1 MNRKTITKIRLIQW
15 SCFQNVTAR
24 LKGSTLFTGVNG
36 SGKSTILDA
45 ISYLLTANTQFNLA
59 AKDRD
64 RTVKGYV
71 RGDTKSNGSDQYLR
85 SGEVVSYVAVE
96 LESETERTPFVI
108 GVCIESPS
116 VSDKCTSYWF
126 ILRDTSLD
134 DVRMAEE
141 KENKLFVYPRKQM
154 TVKGR
159 PLKLSEYLGREK
171 AKTQVLRAMGLR
183 CDPEKYRNKLVKMM
197 AFNPEN
203 NVDQFIQNCVLE
215 PGNVNSLKELRAQKE
230 RFEELKGIYENLR
243 ISLEKLQLV
252 EEKTEEYEKVRQQ
265 FLNRSLMLKYQ
276 DLLYYRNE
284 KDEIGRRIEF
294 LKVNLENV
302 NREITQLEVKCEAA
316 RERVENIK
324 NDSEFVD
331 IKSSL
336 NEIEKRRTELEKEI
350 GQLQTEADELNVLKE
365 KIGCIKMVLKEDWP
379 VDAKTERIMETIGSA
394 TGNEEKC
401 QRAIQELIGKLAELT
416 EKYNWKKYELQRNHE
431 EAKNRRNTV
440 QVFLRELENR
450 RLTFPEREETVRR
463 ILKQELEKKHKGVQV
478 RFLAELVSKVNDPSW
493 RRSIETF
500 LGNKRFH
507 LIVDDVYV
515 GEALQILNEKHL
527 RDVHLVITD
536 KIPDSEIQAGSAAGI
551 LEIPNR
557 SARRYANYL
566 LNGIHLCDSVEELH
580 EYPKGGLM
588 RDGML
593 AKSYSATMMDMSRT
607 MCFMGQDAV
616 DIQKKEYEKEKQ
628 ELDGKIGEYLQ
639 QMDEIEAKRSEI
651 VSADIRL
658 KDYRFSAPVRLY
670 QSKVE
675 YDKETEAKKHLESD
689 PSFKKII
696 EELQRAQEASKALED
711 QRTELVDRRG
721 GLKTEIDKE
730 TQKREEN
737 ETEIYLRTNQYKD
750 QLVKYPEL
758 EIPMRE
764 DYEKLR
770 KRTEE
775 IRVIKPNTVE
785 KLRTDSDR
793 AKEIMESAQ
802 LEYLRAAGMNLEKR
816 GISFIPFFHEEKKRI
831 SNVKIEEASNK
842 LEAHAHEME
851 STFMTD
857 FVEEMNESIR
867 KAKEEVDRI
876 NSELRH
882 LPFGSDTYRFVMDE
896 REDRREFFRIC
907 QKLNEYGSV
916 EMLQCMSA
924 EQEEISHDIRSFME
938 KILSEQDESEYTDY
952 RRYYK
957 YDMKILS
964 KKGGQEIESDFSKK
978 QGSASNGEK
987 QTPYFI
993 ILAASLIQCYP
1004 KDTECVRVAFIDE
1017 AFAALSRERIEQM
1030 VRYLEDNRF
1039 QVMYAA
1045 PPEKISSI
1053 GEGIETTVSLISTG
1067 KYTKMIEGLAER

>member
-1 MNRKTITKIRLIQW
+1 M
-15 SCFQNVTAR
+15 
-24 LKGSTLFTGVNG
+24 
-36 SGKSTILDA
+36 
-45 ISYLLTANTQFNLA
+45 
-59 AKDRD
+59 
-64 RTVKGYV
+64 
-71 RGDTKSNGSDQYLR
+71 
-85 SGEVVSYVAVE
+85 
-96 LESETERTPFVI
+96 
-108 GVCIESPS
+108 
-116 VSDKCTSYWF
+116 
-126 ILRDTSLD
+126 
-134 DVRMAEE
+134 
-141 KENKLFVYPRKQM
+141 
-154 TVKGR
+154 
-159 PLKLSEYLGREK
+159 
-171 AKTQVLRAMGLR
+171 
-183 CDPEKYRNKLVKMM
+183 
-197 AFNPEN
+197 
-203 NVDQFIQNCVLE
+203 
-215 PGNVNSLKELRAQKE
+215 
-230 RFEELKGIYENLR
+230 
-243 ISLEKLQLV
+243 
-252 EEKTEEYEKVRQQ
+252 
-265 FLNRSLMLKYQ
+265 
-276 DLLYYRNE
+276 
-284 KDEIGRRIEF
+284 
-294 LKVNLENV
+294 
-302 NREITQLEVKCEAA
+302 
-316 RERVENIK
+316 
-324 NDSEFVD
+324 
-331 IKSSL
+331 
-336 NEIEKRRTELEKEI
+336 
-350 GQLQTEADELNVLKE
+350 
-365 KIGCIKMVLKEDWP
+365 
-379 VDAKTERIMETIGSA
+379 
-394 TGNEEKC
+394 
-401 QRAIQELIGKLAELT
+401 
-416 EKYNWKKYELQRNHE
+416 
-431 EAKNRRNTV
+431 
-440 QVFLRELENR
+440 
-450 RLTFPEREETVRR
+450 
-463 ILKQELEKKHKGVQV
+463 
-478 RFLAELVSKVNDPSW
+478 
-493 RRSIETF
+493 
-500 LGNKRFH
+500 
-507 LIVDDVYV
+507 
-515 GEALQILNEKHL
+515 
-527 RDVHLVITD
+527 
-536 KIPDSEIQAGSAAGI
+536 
-551 LEIPNR
+551 
-557 SARRYANYL
+557 
-566 LNGIHLCDSVEELH
+566 NGIHLCDSVEELH

-593 AKSYSATMMDMSRT
+593 AKSYSATMMDMNRT

-658 KDYRFSAPVRLY
+658 KDYHFSAPIRLY
-670 QSKVE
+670 QCRGE
-675 YDKETEAKKHLESD
+675 YEKETEAKKRLESD

-750 QLVKYPEL
+750 QLMKYPEL

-816 GISFIPFFHEEKKRI
+816 GISFIPFFHEEKKLI

-867 KAKEEVDRI
+867 QAKEEVDRI

-1004 KDTECVRVAFIDE
+1004 KDTECVRIAFIDE

>member
-1 MNRKTITKIRLIQW
+1 MNRKTITKIQLIQW
-15 SCFQNVTAR
+15 SCFQNATAR

-45 ISYLLTANTQFNLA
+45 VSYLLTANTQFNLA

-71 RGDTKSNGSDQYLR
+71 RGDTKSNGKDQYLR
-85 SGEVVSYVAVE
+85 SGEVVSYIAIEV
-96 LESETERTPFVI
+96 ESETDRLPFVI

-116 VSDKCTSYWF
+116 AADKCTSYWF

-141 KENKLFVYPRKQM
+141 KENKLYVYPRKQM
-154 TVKGR
+154 TVRGKI
-159 PLKLSEYLGREK
+159 LKLSEYYGREK
-171 AKTQVLRAMGLR
+171 AKVQVLRAMGLR

-243 ISLEKLQLV
+243 ISLEKLQTV
-252 EEKTEEYEKVRQQ
+252 EEKTEEYERIRQQ

-276 DLLYYRNE
+276 DVLYCRNE
-284 KDEIGRRIEF
+284 KEEIGRRIEF
-294 LKVNLENV
+294 LSLNLENV
-302 NREITQLEVKCEAA
+302 NREIGELVAKCEAA
-316 RERVENIK
+316 RERVEHIR
-324 NDSEFVD
+324 NDSGFAD

-336 NEIEKRRTELEKEI
+336 DEIEKRRSELENEI
-350 GQLQTEADELNVLKE
+350 ENLQREMDELNALKE
-365 KIGCIKMVLKEDWP
+365 KISYIKKVLKEDWQVGP
-379 VDAKTERIMETIGSA
+379 ETERILETIGSV
-394 TGNEEKC
+394 TGNEEEC
-401 QRAIQELIGKLAELT
+401 QKAVQELIGNLAGLT
-416 EKYNWKKYELQRNHE
+416 ERYGREKYDLQRENE
-431 EAKNRRNTV
+431 ESERRRNTV

-450 RLTFPEREETVRR
+450 RLTFPEREENARK
-463 ILKQELEKKHKGVQV
+463 ILKQELEKKHRGIQV
-478 RFLAELVSKVNDPSW
+478 RFLAELVSEVNDPSW
-493 RRSIETF
+493 RKSIETF
-500 LGNKRFH
+500 LGKKRFH
-507 LIVDDVYV
+507 LIVDDAYV
-515 GEALQILNEKHL
+515 SEALQILNEKRI

-536 KIPDSEIQAGSAAGI
+536 KIPDSEIQVGSAAGI
-551 LEIPNR
+551 LEIPNQ

-580 EYPKGGLM
+580 EYPKGGIM

-593 AKSYSATMMDMSRT
+593 AKSFSATMMDMSRT
-607 MCFMGQDAV
+607 MCYMGQDAV
-616 DIQKKEYEKEKQ
+616 NIQKKEYEKEKL
-628 ELDGKIGEYLQ
+628 ELDGRIEDYRRK
-639 QMDEIEAKRSEI
+639 MDVIDQKRSEI
-651 VSADIRL
+651 IKADIRL
-658 KDYRFSAPVRLY
+658 KDYRFSAPVRLF
-670 QSKVE
+670 QSRAE
-675 YDKETEAKKHLESD
+675 YDKETEAKKRLESD
-689 PSFKKII
+689 PGFMKIM
-696 EELQRAQEASKALED
+696 EELQRAQDASKALEGR
-711 QRTELVDRRG
+711 RTELVDRRG

-730 TQKREEN
+730 KQKKEEN
-737 ETEIYLRTNQYKD
+737 ETEIYLRTNQYND
-750 QLVKYPEL
+750 QLTKYPEL
-758 EIPMRE
+758 EIPMKE

-770 KRTEE
+770 KRSEE
-775 IRVIKPNTVE
+775 IRVIKQTTVD
-785 KLRTDSDR
+785 KIRNDSDR
-793 AKEIMESAQ
+793 AKEIMENAQ
-802 LEYLRAAGMNLEKR
+802 LDYLKAAGMNLEKR
-816 GISFIPFFHEEKKRI
+816 GVSYIPFFHEEKKHI

-867 KAKEEVDRI
+867 QAKEEVDRI

-882 LPFGSDTYRFVMDE
+882 LPFGSDTYRFTMEE
-896 REDRREFFRIC
+896 REDRKEFFRIC

-916 EMLQCMSA
+916 EMLQYMSA
-924 EQEEISHDIRSFME
+924 DEEEISHDIRNFMD

-952 RRYYK
+952 RRYFK
-957 YDMKILS
+957 YDMKILT
-964 KKGGQEIESDFSKK
+964 KRGGQEIESDFSKK

-1004 KDTECVRVAFIDE
+1004 KDAECVRVAFIDE

-1030 VRYLEDNRF
+1030 VKYLEDNRF

-1053 GEGIETTVSLISTG
+1053 GEGIETTVSLVSTG
-1067 KYTKMIEGLAER
+1067 KYTKMIEGLVER